1 MTMGTNTSLSALN
14 FNSTEDNSGQI
25 YGDDI
30 IGMLNVAQT
39 NAGELIYQLNLIASR
54 LPNGDPNITTIQTLI
69 TNLS

>member
-1 MTMGTNTSLSALN
+1 MGTNTALSALN
-14 FNSTEDNSGQI
+14 FTSSEDASGQT

-39 NAGELIYQLNLIASR
+39 NAGELIYQLNLIMSR
-54 LPNGDPNITTIQTLI
+54 LPNGDANIATIQTLI